1 MRHLVRWIL
10 VIALAGAG
18 AAFAQG
24 EADGLRQRLREFAM
38 ASAPSRA
45 DGPRVEVSV
54 GEPDPRLHLAPCTRI
69 EPYLPGNVRL
79 WGKARVGVRCVE
91 GPVRW
96 NIYLPVTVKVWGRG
110 LVATRA
116 LPAGASLVAGDVE
129 PGDVDLA
136 EDPSAALADAGT
148 TVGRTLTRPLS
159 VGQSVRMSHLKVRE
173 WFAAGETVQVIAQGP
188 GFRIAAEAQ
197 ALNPGVEGREVR
209 VRTEGG
215 RVLTGLP
222 VGERRVEVSM

>member
-1 MRHLVRWIL
+1 MRHLVRWVF
-10 VIALAGAG
+10 VIALACAG
-18 AAFAQG
+18 AASAR
-24 EADGLRQRLREFAM
+24 ADVGDLQQRLRDFAL
-38 ASAPSRA
+38 ASAPSRP

-54 GEPDPRLHLAPCTRI
+54 GEPDPRLRLAPCGRI

-79 WGKARVGVRCVE
+79 WGKARIGVRCVD

-110 LVATRA
+110 LVAARA
-116 LPAGASLVAGDVE
+116 LPAGTSVAAGDLQ

-136 EDPSAALADAGT
+136 EDPSAALPEAGGAI
-148 TVGRTLTRPLS
+148 GRTLSRPLS
-159 VGQSVRMSHLKVRE
+159 VGQSVRMSHLKSRE

-188 GFRIAAEAQ
+188 GFRVAAEGQ

-215 RVLTGLP
+215 RVLTGMP

>member
-1 MRHLVRWIL
+1 MRHLVRCVL
-10 VIALAGAG
+10 LIALAFAG
-18 AAFAQG
+18 AACAQG
-24 EADGLRQRLREFAM
+24 ETSGLQQRLRDFAL
-38 ASAPSRA
+38 ASAPSRP
-45 DGPRVEVSV
+45 DGPRVEVIV
-54 GEPDPRLHLAPCTRI
+54 GEPDARLRLAPCERI

-79 WGKARVGVRCVE
+79 WGKARVGVRCVD

-116 LPAGASLVAGDVE
+116 LPAGASLVAGDVA

-136 EDPSAALADAGT
+136 EDPSTALGEAGIA
-148 TVGRTLTRPLS
+148 VGRTLTRPLA
-159 VGQSVRMSHLKVRE
+159 VGQSVRMSHLKLRE

-188 GFRIAAEAQ
+188 GFRVTSEAQ

-209 VRTEGG
+209 VKTEGG